1 MEKILVGERIRKVY
15 GTKDEQRSVLDDIS
29 MEIAKGEFVAIMG
42 PSGSGKST
50 LLYALSGMDRIDGG
64 NVIFEKNNLSSLD
77 DTELSDIRRAS
88 MGFVFQQPYLLRD
101 LQLLDNIL
109 LPSVR
114 RNKKIRKELLSRAKT
129 LMNKT
134 GIGMLED
141 RYLTQASGG
150 QLQRAGLCRALIN
163 NPKILFAD
171 EPTGALD
178 SASAVEI
185 MHLLADVHKSGTT
198 ILLVTHDR
206 SVAARAQRVLFLI
219 DGKIAGELHQG
230 SFDCEHDD
238 LSIRIENLE
247 QWTRTL
253 QR

>member
-1 MEKILVGERIRKVY
+1 MEKILVGERLRKVY
-15 GTKDEQRSVLDDIS
+15 GTKDEQRSVLDDVS

-64 NVIFEKNNLSSLD
+64 NVIFEKNNLSCLD
-77 DTELSDIRRAS
+77 DTALSDIRRAS
-88 MGFVFQQPYLLRD
+88 MGFVFQQPYLLRN

-114 RNKKIRKELLSRAKT
+114 RNKKNRKQLLLRAKT

-134 GIGMLED
+134 GIGMLEN

-185 MHLLADVHKSGTT
+185 MQLLADVHKSGTT

-206 SVAARAQRVLFLI
+206 SVAARAQRVLFLV
-219 DGKIAGELHQG
+219 DGKIAGELYQG
-230 SFDCEHDD
+230 LFDPEHDD

-253 QR
+253 